1 MATDFVPRMINLEE
15 VDYEI
20 VLQAAEDHGLGERGF
35 SAATRLIIREWEK
48 LSKAR
53 DKFLF
58 DDGDLEGKGG

>member
-1 MATDFVPRMINLEE
+1 MINLEE
-15 VDYEI
+15 VDHEI
-20 VLQAAEDHGLGERGF
+20 VLQAAEDYGLGERCF

-58 DDGDLEGKGG
+58 EDGDLEV